1 LKISNNKKS
10 EVIKLVGIIVQEGE
24 SLDKALKR
32 FKKKYEQAGILR
44 EFKRRTFYT
53 PPSVKK
59 KMKRAKAIRRA
70 QRMLMEQM

>member
-1 LKISNNKKS
+1 
-10 EVIKLVGIIVQEGE
+10 VVKLVGIIVQEGE
-24 SLDKALKR
+24 TIDKALKR

-53 PPSVKK
+53 KPSVRK

-70 QRMLMEQM
+70 QRMNADQI

>member
-1 LKISNNKKS
+1 M
-10 EVIKLVGIIVQEGE
+10 IKLVGIIIQEGE

-59 KMKRAKAIRRA
+59 RK
-70 QRMLMEQM
+70 

>member
-1 LKISNNKKS
+1 
-10 EVIKLVGIIVQEGE
+10 
-24 SLDKALKR
+24 LDKALKR